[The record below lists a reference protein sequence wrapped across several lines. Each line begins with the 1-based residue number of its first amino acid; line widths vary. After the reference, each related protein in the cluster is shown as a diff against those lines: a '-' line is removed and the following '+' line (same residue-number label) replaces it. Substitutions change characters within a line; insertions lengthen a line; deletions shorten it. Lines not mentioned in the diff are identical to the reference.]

1 MEREERGEEMENE
14 KKKGEKKK
22 REGEDKE
29 AVAYSVNLS
38 ESKIFLYLLALDYK
52 GGQFPVLLWATLL
65 LPIISTSFV
74 LGIKQQQ
81 QQHSDAESFDI
92 EHCKTIKASL
102 KHFFFHNS

>member
-1 MEREERGEEMENE
+1 MENE

-74 LGIKQQQ
+74 LGNNNNNNNTVMLNLLILNIAKQ
-81 QQHSDAESFDI
+81 
-92 EHCKTIKASL
+92 
-102 KHFFFHNS
+102 